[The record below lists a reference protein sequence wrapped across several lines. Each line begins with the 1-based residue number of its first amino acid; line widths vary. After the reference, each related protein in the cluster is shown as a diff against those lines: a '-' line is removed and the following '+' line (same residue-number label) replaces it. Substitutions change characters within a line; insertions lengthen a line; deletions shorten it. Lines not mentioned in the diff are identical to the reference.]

1 MAKLL
6 FFWLIGFFF
15 FFFLPQDCEVKVPSH
30 ASDGSAY

>member
-6 FFWLIGFFF
+6 FFWLIG

>member
-6 FFWLIGFFF
+6 FFWLIGF

>member
-6 FFWLIGFFF
+6 FFSVDWF